1 MPLSVTLDAPL
12 ARLNTFGVEARA
24 RRLVEFAG
32 AAAPEDALDAV
43 AGAGPVLV
51 LGGGSNVLFAGDF
64 DGTVLRVST
73 RGRRILGDDAGEP
86 VVEARAGED
95 WDGFV
100 RWTLARGLY
109 GLENLALIPG
119 TVGASPIQNIGAYG
133 VEMRERFHGLS
144 AVRLADGARREFDAP
159 ACAFGYR
166 DSVFKHAG
174 GAGWL
179 VTDVRFR
186 LSREPAPRTGYTDL
200 REELARRS
208 IASATPAD
216 VADAVSTVRRRKLPD
231 PARLGNAGSFFRN
244 PVLPA
249 DRAAE
254 LARRH
259 PCLPA
264 WPADGG
270 VKLAAAWLIDQC
282 GWKGRREGDAGVH
295 AAHALVLVNHGRA
308 SGAQILALARRVRDS
323 VLERFG
329 VELEP
334 EPLIVGAAWL

>member
-1 MPLSVTLDAPL
+1 MPPMPLHVIRDAPL
-12 ARLNTFGVEARA
+12 ARLNTFGVEASA
-24 RRLVEFAG
+24 RRLVELAD
-32 AAAPEDALDAV
+32 AAATDDALEAV

-64 DGTVLRVST
+64 DGTVLRVGT
-73 RGRRILGDDAGEP
+73 RGCRVAGEDAGTP

-100 RWTLARGLY
+100 RWTLAQGLF

-144 AVRLADGARREFDAP
+144 AVRLTDGARRDFDAP

-166 DSVFKHAG
+166 DSVFKHAD

-186 LSREPAPRTGYTDL
+186 LSREPAPRTGYADL
-200 REELARRS
+200 RDELARRS

-216 VADAVSTVRRRKLPD
+216 VADAVSAIRRRKLPD
-231 PARLGNAGSFFRN
+231 PARLGNAGSFFKN
-244 PVLPA
+244 PVVAA
-249 DRAAE
+249 DRAAD
-254 LARRH
+254 LVRRH
-259 PCLPA
+259 PALPA
-264 WPADGG
+264 RTA
-270 VKLAAAWLIDQC
+270 
-282 GWKGRREGDAGVH
+282 
-295 AAHALVLVNHGRA
+295 
-308 SGAQILALARRVRDS
+308 
-323 VLERFG
+323 
-329 VELEP
+329 
-334 EPLIVGAAWL
+334 